1 MYFWLLFF
9 HVVGAAVWVG
19 GHLILATRILPK
31 AIQLKDPSIVL
42 SFEKSYEPIG
52 LPALVTQV
60 LTGILLAYHHGVKA
74 SFWFRFSHPVE
85 VLISLKL
92 FILILTMALA
102 FHARFFLIPRLSAKS
117 LPALSVHIGLVTFLG
132 LGFVF
137 FGLSV
142 R

>member
-9 HVVGAAVWVG
+9 HVVGAAIWVG

-31 AIQLKDPSIVL
+31 ALRLRDPSLVL
-42 SFEKSYEPIG
+42 SFEKSYESIG
-52 LPALVTQV
+52 LPALLTQV

-74 SFWFRFSHPVE
+74 NLWFRFSHPVE
-85 VLISLKL
+85 LLISLKL
-92 FILILTMALA
+92 SFLILTLALA
-102 FHARFFLIPRLSAKS
+102 VYARFFLIPGLSAQS
-117 LPALSVHIGLVTFLG
+117 LPALAVHIGLVTLLG

-137 FGLSV
+137 LGLSV